1 MKSGFYHRLTVRIL
15 FAPAFSP
22 GPIASAIR
30 PGQEHD
36 VINPH
41 VSKMKT
47 TLKVFA
53 SALTLLVACLAQ
65 ASDSKAVARVISITD
80 IETDDASGYATWI
93 AKYNEV
99 VKAKLGIDTYLHIY
113 VSNNDGERS
122 GSVRSVVS
130 AESVAAMTKNNAALA
145 DDPAL
150 RDIRDHM
157 RGLRKQGARVLY
169 QGVRYDGGHKGAY
182 VYTTLALVNDEAGYL
197 KALDGLRVLF
207 DKNGFQDSKINA
219 YRVLAGRTN
228 FSHRITL
235 SLPSNER
242 LAALLDFVSADPSMA
257 EWLASAAKYR
267 TVVSNLTGHDITK

>member
-1 MKSGFYHRLTVRIL
+1 
-15 FAPAFSP
+15 
-22 GPIASAIR
+22 
-30 PGQEHD
+30 
-36 VINPH
+36 
-41 VSKMKT
+41 MKT

-53 SALTLLVACLAQ
+53 SALTLLVACLVQ
-65 ASDSKAVARVISITD
+65 AADSKPVARVISITD
-80 IETDDASGYATWI
+80 IETDDASGYAAWI
-93 AKYNEV
+93 TKYNEV
-99 VKAKLGIDTYLHIY
+99 VKAKLGIDTYIHVY

-130 AESVAAMTKNNAALA
+130 AESVSAMTKNNAALA

-169 QGVRYDGGHKGAY
+169 QGVRFDGSHKNSY
-182 VYTTLALVNDEAGYL
+182 VYSTLAMVNDEAGYL

-207 DKNGFQDSKINA
+207 DNHGFPDAKINA

-228 FSHRITL
+228 YSHRIGIA
-235 SLPSNER
+235 LPSNER
-242 LAALLDFVSADPSMA
+242 LAALLDFVSGDSSMA

-267 TVVSNLTGHDITK
+267 TVVANGTAHDITK